1 MRTTFTLLFIFV
13 GNLIFSQNYS
23 MNFDGTDDFVEISHA
38 PEFIQNNITIEA
50 WVKIQDLTEIRP
62 ILSKYNTNASQVSY
76 SLSVRDNGKI
86 QFVVYQS
93 LTAFRSLRT
102 NTSPLTLNQWH
113 HIAATFDLATQVS
126 KIYVDGNNIAST
138 FDTPLATL
146 TSIYNS
152 TIPVNIGSTTLVA
165 GNRYYFM
172 GSIDEVRFWN
182 IARSQIDIQS
192 FMNTELTGN
201 ESNLVSYWKLDDTNF
216 TCDVS
221 DCNTN
226 ENHGTRKGNN
236 GVNNLPQ
243 YSSSIP
249 NLIDVSCGV
258 TLADCAL
265 SNQSFSTLTST
276 IYPNPTNGKITLS
289 FEKTHQQIQIEIV
302 TIFGTKV
309 FDEKF
314 SNLNQVE
321 LEFKGNSGV
330 YILKVKSDL
339 GEESIQKIIKN

>member
-1 MRTTFTLLFIFV
+1 MRTTFTLLIIFL
-13 GNLIFSQNYS
+13 GNLVFSQNYS
-23 MNFDGTDDFVEISHA
+23 MNFDGTDDFVEIPHA
-38 PEFIQNNITIEA
+38 PELIQNNITIEA
-50 WVKIQDLTEIRP
+50 WVKIQDLNEIRP

-93 LTAFRSLRT
+93 LTAYRSIRT

-113 HIAATFDLATQVS
+113 HIAATFDLTTQVS
-126 KIYVDGNNIAST
+126 KIYVDGNDMAST

-152 TIPVNIGSTTLVA
+152 TIPVDIGSTTLVA
-165 GNRYYFM
+165 GNRYYFK

-182 IARSQIDIQS
+182 IARSQSDIQS
-192 FMNTELTGN
+192 SMNTELTGN
-201 ESNLVSYWKLDDTNF
+201 EPNLVSYWKLDDTNF

-243 YSSSIP
+243 YSTAIP
-249 NLIDVSCGV
+249 NLTDVACGV
-258 TLADCAL
+258 TLANCTL
-265 SNQSFSTLTST
+265 SNQSFSELTT
-276 IYPNPTNGKITLS
+276 TVYPNPTNGKLNLS
-289 FEKTHQQIQIEIV
+289 FEKIQQQIQIEIITV
-302 TIFGTKV
+302 YGVSV
-309 FDEKF
+309 FEKKYA
-314 SNLNQVE
+314 NLSQVE
-321 LEFKGNSGV
+321 LNFDGNAGV
-330 YILKVKSDL
+330 YFMKVKSDL

>member
-1 MRTTFTLLFIFV
+1 MRITFTLLVILL

-23 MNFDGTDDFVEISHA
+23 MNFDGTDDFVEIPHA
-38 PEFIQNNITIEA
+38 PELIQNNITIEA

-76 SLSVRDNGKI
+76 GLSVRDNGKI

-93 LTAFRSLRT
+93 LTAYRSLRT

-113 HIAATFDLATQVS
+113 HIAATFNITTQVS
-126 KIYVDGNNIAST
+126 KIYVDGNEMAST

-152 TIPVNIGSTTLVA
+152 NIPVDIGSTTLIA
-165 GNRYYFM
+165 GNRYYFK

-182 IARSQIDIQS
+182 VARSQSDIQS
-192 FMNTELTGN
+192 SMNTELTGN
-201 ESNLVSYWKLDDTNF
+201 EPNLVSYWKLDDTNF

-243 YSSSIP
+243 YSTAIP
-249 NLIDVSCGV
+249 NLTDVACGV
-258 TLADCAL
+258 TLTDCSL
-265 SNQSFSTLTST
+265 SNESFFALATSV
-276 IYPNPTNGKITLS
+276 YPNPTNGKLNLS
-289 FEKTHQQIQIEIV
+289 FEKTQQQIQVEIV
-302 TIFGTKV
+302 NVFGVAV
-309 FDEKF
+309 FEKKY
-314 SNLNQVE
+314 SNLNQIE
-321 LEFKGNSGV
+321 LNFTGNAGV
-330 YILKVKSDL
+330 YFLRVKSDL
-339 GEESIQKIIKN
+339 GEESIRKIIKN